1 MLTFK
6 EAFNADFL
14 RYKGPNYNP
23 IKVIVSPALKSI
35 YVGRK
40 KSFSKKNIF
49 WKVIDKYISHKYG
62 NEISYD
68 AIDKGIVLEHPYNIT
83 VAAGSKIGRNCTL
96 FSVC

>member
-35 YVGRK
+35 YVALCVR
-40 KSFSKKNIF
+40 
-49 WKVIDKYISHKYG
+49 
-62 NEISYD
+62 
-68 AIDKGIVLEHPYNIT
+68 IVVSE
-83 VAAGSKIGRNCTL
+83 R
-96 FSVC
+96 

>member
-40 KSFSKKNIF
+40 SLFQR
-49 WKVIDKYISHKYG
+49 
-62 NEISYD
+62 
-68 AIDKGIVLEHPYNIT
+68 
-83 VAAGSKIGRNCTL
+83 KIYFGK
-96 FSVC
+96 